1 MSNLLAERPVTP
13 GRVLARRFGHGI
25 GPLAACLGLLGWFVN
40 FVGSWIPSF
49 WGDEAASIMSAERP
63 LATLWGELGRID
75 AVHGAYYV
83 FLHFWINLFGASELS
98 VRFPSTV
105 AVGVAVAGIVV
116 LGDRLRGRRVAV
128 LAGLVCVVLP
138 RISYMSAEG
147 RSYAIGTAI
156 AVWLT
161 IFFFTLLGR
170 RVTRLLP
177 WLAYGL
183 ALAVSIYVFFYF
195 VLIAGVHGLAL
206 LASPA
211 RRALLRRWFAALGV
225 TVFVAAPIL
234 TYGLAQHGQITFLA
248 HRGYATFDRIVIV
261 QWFGNPWLAT
271 AGWALIVVGVVALLR
286 SRSEHRVLLIGWL
299 LLPTVALLIG
309 NTFVAPMYT
318 VRYLSFCAPVA
329 ALFVAVGIDAIA
341 GRLTAVRSIE
351 AVAPVLRTAI
361 PAALVMVVAAL
372 AAHTDLQQ
380 RTPFAKDGGSD
391 LRQVSEV
398 VAANAHPGDAIVF
411 DETTRPSRAPRLGLH
426 LYPKAY
432 VGLADVTLATPY
444 TQLPALWDKAATVGR
459 SSGALAS
466 KNTVWDL
473 ELKAHGTPANIVELQ
488 RLGFT
493 VIREIPV
500 HRTVVYELTR
510 ETP

>member
-1 MSNLLAERPVTP
+1 VSTVLTERPISP
-13 GRVLARRFGHGI
+13 GRVLTRRFGRGV
-25 GPLAACLGLLGWFVN
+25 GPLAVGLGLLGWVVN

-75 AVHGAYYV
+75 AVHGAYYL
-83 FLHFWINLFGASELS
+83 FLHFWISVFGASELS
-98 VRFPSTV
+98 VRLPSTI

-116 LGDRLRGRRVAV
+116 LGDRLINRRVAV

-147 RSYAIGTAI
+147 RSYAIGTAA

-161 IFFFTLLGR
+161 LFFATLLGR

-183 ALAVSIYVFFYF
+183 ALAASIYLFFYF
-195 VLIAGVHGLAL
+195 VLIAAVHGLAL
-206 LASPA
+206 LASPT
-211 RRALLRRWFAALGV
+211 RRVLLRRWFAALGV
-225 TVFVAAPIL
+225 TVIVAAPIL
-234 TYGLAQHGQITFLA
+234 VYGLAEHGQITFLA
-248 HRGYATFDRIVIV
+248 HRGYATVNRIVIM
-261 QWFGNPWLAT
+261 QWFGNGWLA
-271 AGWALIVVGVVALLR
+271 AVGWALIAVGIVALLR
-286 SRSEHRVLLIGWL
+286 SRSEHRMLLIGWL
-299 LLPTVALLIG
+299 LLPTLVLLIG

-318 VRYLSFCAPVA
+318 VRYLSFCAPAA
-329 ALFVAVGIDAIA
+329 ALFVAIGIDAIA
-341 GRLTAVRSIE
+341 RGLTRIRSLR
-351 AVAPVLRTAI
+351 AAAPVLRAAI
-361 PAALVMVVAAL
+361 PAVLVILLASL
-372 AAHTDLQQ
+372 AAGTDLQQ

-398 VAANAHPGDAIVF
+398 VAANARPGDAIVF
-411 DETTRPSRAPRLGLH
+411 DETPRPSRSPRLGLH
-426 LYPKAY
+426 LYPRAY

-444 TQLPALWDKAATVGR
+444 TKLPALWDTASTVDQ

-473 ELKAHGTPANIVELQ
+473 ELRAHGTPVNIVQLQ

-493 VIREIPV
+493 VVREIPV